1 MFLGEQGA
9 LTLVLVG
16 PYTAEAE
23 ALRVAREIATD
34 HPEVEPV
41 VYEFR
46 PEGGR
51 AGATV
56 VTAPSGRASSDP
68 ASPTAPSPGGGVA
81 GATRN
86 DVPSASAASP
96 SLPATTDG
104 TSFQVGAFSSSEAA
118 TDLLSA
124 LASLGFA
131 PTEVRESGL
140 VKIVVGPFAGQAADD
155 ARTILDGAGIDY
167 FQRR

>member
-1 MFLGEQGA
+1 M
-9 LTLVLVG
+9 
-16 PYTAEAE
+16 
-23 ALRVAREIATD
+23 
-34 HPEVEPV
+34 
-41 VYEFR
+41 
-46 PEGGR
+46 
-51 AGATV
+51 
-56 VTAPSGRASSDP
+56 
-68 ASPTAPSPGGGVA
+68 A